1 MGILELT
8 PSIRADTEAFN
19 KALNELGWSKQQYV
33 NKIKRA
39 GISFNDKTSTKNFL
53 NSALKKAGSSFRY
66 KNILQSPTKI
76 ATEVGMGGVEP
87 GSRGAPN
94 NAKIW
99 SDGTKIQKTAI
110 KKFPNSVTKQRKY
123 FVDTMKKI
131 YGSIPKKKILNLF
144 KNTLKGIKMGS
155 PMGLM
160 SELAMDMMEQNPE
173 LLSVLPGNQNTKTQF
188 YNKGGMMDINQM
200 TRPIGMFLG
209 GDPVQERK
217 DMMQQFMN
225 RKEAQRLED
234 MNTGDPE
241 KQRDSTYGMM
251 NIDEITQLA
260 INIAQQQGD
269 SSEENIRK
277 IIIQLRETLPSL
289 QQDMADERRSPIASG
304 INTLIDKLGLNRR
317 TNLDR
322 NVSAS
327 RTR

>member
-1 MGILELT
+1 MGIFELT
-8 PSIRADTEAFN
+8 PSTRLDTEAFN

-33 NKIKRA
+33 NKIRRA

-66 KNILQSPTKI
+66 KNIMQAPTKI

-87 GSRGAPN
+87 GKSGAPN

-99 SDGTKIQKTAI
+99 QDGQKIQKVAE
-110 KKFPNSVTKQRKY
+110 KKFKNVTDQRKF
-123 FVDTMKKI
+123 FVDTMKKL
-131 YGSIPKKKILNLF
+131 YKNIPKKQILHIF
-144 KNTLKGIKMGS
+144 KNIVKGIKNFS
-155 PMGLM
+155 PMGIM
-160 SELAMDMMEQNPE
+160 QELSMDMIEKNPE
-173 LLSVLPGNQNTKTQF
+173 IMNIMPGNKNAEPQF
-188 YNKGGMMDINQM
+188 YNKGGMMDINEM

-241 KQRDSTYGMM
+241 KQSDSTYGMM
-251 NIDEITQLA
+251 NMDEFIQLA